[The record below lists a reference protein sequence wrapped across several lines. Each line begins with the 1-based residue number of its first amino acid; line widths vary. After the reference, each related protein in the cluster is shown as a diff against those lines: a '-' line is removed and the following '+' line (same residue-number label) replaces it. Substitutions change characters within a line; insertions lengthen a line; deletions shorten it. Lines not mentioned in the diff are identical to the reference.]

1 MAIDAGQI
9 SFRSVGVIRAPPGRS
24 GRRSLVLTWRQS
36 GCADRRGSRRTG
48 SVRSAVRTASGYG
61 AVMAQGRPTRS
72 ASKRSS
78 PSHPRAS
85 APPAATTSSTRARG
99 RQLALVQVSVCV
111 LAGLGVAVA
120 TAVFGPGW
128 SAPLIG
134 WDTAAATYLVWTW
147 ILVGRMDPT
156 DTAEHAGI
164 EDPTRSGADLL
175 LLCAGVASLVAVGFV
190 IVHGAHSQGLA
201 KVLLTVFGIGS
212 IVVSWLV
219 VHTTYTLRYAKLFYD
234 NAPGGVNFNQD
245 EAPCYA
251 DFAYLAFTV
260 GMTFQVSDTDLTSPT
275 IRGNVLRHALLSYL
289 YGAVIIAATINIVAG
304 LSK

>member
-1 MAIDAGQI
+1 MART
-9 SFRSVGVIRAPPGRS
+9 SKSTRAA
-24 GRRSLVLTWRQS
+24 T
-36 GCADRRGSRRTG
+36 
-48 SVRSAVRTASGYG
+48 
-61 AVMAQGRPTRS
+61 
-72 ASKRSS
+72 KRSS
-78 PSHPRAS
+78 PSGQRPPERRTTS
-85 APPAATTSSTRARG
+85 APTRARG

-111 LAGLGVAVA
+111 LAGLAVAVA

-128 SAPLIG
+128 SAPLVG
-134 WDTAAATYLVWTW
+134 WDTAAATYVCWTW
-147 ILVGRMDPT
+147 IVVGRMDPT

-190 IVHGAHSQGLA
+190 IVHGADSQGLA
-201 KVLLTVFGIGS
+201 KVVLTVFGIGS

-234 NAPGGVNFNQD
+234 TTPGGVTFNQD
-245 EAPCYA
+245 EPPRYG

-260 GMTFQVSDTDLTSPT
+260 GMTFQVSDTDITSS
-275 IRGNVLRHALLSYL
+275 IVRSNVLRHAMLSYL